1 MVAHSEQGETQM
13 TMHLSRR
20 LAMSLIAGATIATLG
35 VATPAWA
42 AHYRVAAILQSQV
55 NEYMVLW
62 ANAAKEHPAVK
73 DGSISLTILDGQ
85 QDAVTQ
91 ANLFDNAIT
100 EKYDAIIF
108 SPVDIEAGNDPVRR
122 ANEAG
127 IPVFGTVTAITHPE
141 LYKSF
146 INSDDV
152 AAGQILLKSVAD
164 KIGGKGNIV
173 VIEGMMGQSA
183 QVQRID
189 GITKALQS
197 YPNIKVLE
205 TKTANWSRADAQS
218 LTENWL
224 TAHPDQINGI
234 IAENDEMAIGA
245 LEAVKG
251 HGLDPTKLPVAGIDG
266 ITDALL
272 AVKRGEMMSTL
283 QDADAQAKGSIDL
296 VLRALE
302 GPSYKPAS
310 KVWDVNGGTLAWDGG
325 TERHYFVP
333 WVPVTAQNVDALLT
347 MRKAQ

>member
-1 MVAHSEQGETQM
+1 MRLHVT
-13 TMHLSRR
+13 RR
-20 LAMSLIAGATIATLG
+20 SAMSLAAGVAIAALGA
-35 VATPAWA
+35 ATPALA

-73 DGSISLTILDGQ
+73 DGTVALTILDGQ
-85 QDAVTQ
+85 QDAATQ

-122 ANEAG
+122 SNEAG

-152 AAGQILLKSVAD
+152 AAGKILSQSVAD
-164 KIGGKGNIV
+164 RIGGKGDIV
-173 VIEGMMGQSA
+173 IIEGMMGQSA

-189 GITKALQS
+189 GITKALKA
-197 YPNIKVLE
+197 YPNIRVLE

-224 TAHPDQINGI
+224 TAHPGQINGI

-245 LEAVKG
+245 LEAVKA

-272 AVKRGEMMSTL
+272 AVKKGQMMSTL

-296 VLRALE
+296 VLRDLE
-302 GPSYKPAS
+302 GPGYKPAS
-310 KVWDVNGGTLAWDGG
+310 KVWDVNGGKLAWDGG
-325 TERHYFVP
+325 TARHYFVP
-333 WVPVTAQNVDALLT
+333 WVPVTPQNVDALLA
-347 MRKAQ
+347 MRKPQ